1 VSSRQAGADAVG
13 ENVGENVGETMNE
26 KRSNVIQ
33 MPQFTSDAKI
43 RWQQIPVVGQEELM
57 DNVWCGQC
65 RAVTTIRLHD
75 GKMCGSSLVLSGSCK
90 KCGSAVARVIE
101 PGGDV

>member
-1 VSSRQAGADAVG
+1 
-13 ENVGENVGETMNE
+13 MIE

-33 MPQFTSDAKI
+33 MPLFTSYAKK
-43 RWQQIPVVGQEELM
+43 RWQQIPVLGQKKLM

-65 RAVTTIRLHD
+65 RTVTTIQIKD
-75 GKMCGSSLVLSGSCK
+75 GKMCGNSLVLSGACK

-101 PGGDV
+101 PVV